1 MKIEILNEMVSV
13 ESLGLIPIF
22 FDRSANREGID
33 IQTVADNMDE
43 LYNFGG
49 FRFPFTGKIEDDGS
63 YIADNDEDPPLA
75 PMAKLEK
82 YGLVC
87 WIYPYAI
94 VGLVDSDGNQK
105 IGRFD

>member
-22 FDRSANREGID
+22 FDRSANRAGLD
-33 IQTVADNMDE
+33 LQTTADNMDD

-49 FRFPFTGKIEDDGS
+49 FRFPFTGEIEEGGF
-63 YIADNDEDPPLA
+63 YVADNDEDPPLA
-75 PMAKLEK
+75 PLAKLEK
-82 YGLVC
+82 YGLTC

-94 VGLVDSDGNQK
+94 VGLVDSEGNQK

>member
-1 MKIEILNEMVSV
+1 MKLEILNEMVTI

-49 FRFPFTGKIEDDGS
+49 FRFPFTGKIEDRRSMGHNGF
-63 YIADNDEDPPLA
+63 YIADNDEDPP
-75 PMAKLEK
+75 
-82 YGLVC
+82 
-87 WIYPYAI
+87 
-94 VGLVDSDGNQK
+94 
-105 IGRFD
+105 